1 MFLLDTN
8 VFLEIL
14 LGQTKASSCKRFM
27 IDNAGDLVVS
37 DYTIHSIGIA
47 LFKLAR
53 PADFKSFLDD
63 VRPAFTIATVPA
75 AHLEDVIDASKMY
88 GLDFDDA
95 YQVAVAKTS
104 GASIVTMD
112 QHFSKVKNIPVIFL

>member
-8 VFLEIL
+8 IFLEIL
-14 LGQTKASSCKRFM
+14 LGQAKAASCKKFM
-27 IDNAGDLVVS
+27 IDNASNLIVS

-53 PADFKSFLDD
+53 PADFKTFLDD
-63 VRPAFTIATVPA
+63 IRPAFNIRTVPTT
-75 AHLEDVIDASKMY
+75 HLEEVIDANKLY

-95 YQVAVAKTS
+95 YQVAVAKAT

-112 QHFSKVKNIPVIFL
+112 QHFSRVKNIPVIFL

>member
-14 LGQTKASSCKRFM
+14 LGQTKAASCKKFI
-27 IDNAGDLVVS
+27 IDNEGDLIIS
-37 DYTIHSIGIA
+37 DYTIHSIGII
-47 LFKLAR
+47 LFKSAR
-53 PADFKSFLDD
+53 QADFKTFLDD

-75 AHLEDVIDASKMY
+75 THLEEVIDASKIY

-95 YQVAVAKTS
+95 YQVVVAKAS